1 MTEIQRV
8 GNSLVLAAS
17 YCACSSVSVH
27 ADGVARRACRVST
40 SEWDISSGINLPG
53 SNRVRSFRF
62 ALRREWYL
70 IPDRTV
76 CPPSAARHTT
86 TRARDQ
92 HTRAQAY
99 SCIAH
104 ASSLSR
110 DSFGKRIAL
119 SKRATRCARYSRA
132 SRVAARKAINTS
144 RWWTRIAGTVLYQA
158 WLPIGSVRRL

>member
-1 MTEIQRV
+1 MTDTE
-8 GNSLVLAAS
+8 SWKLPVLAAS

-76 CPPSAARHTT
+76 CASPLPPRLPHD
-86 TRARDQ
+86 TRPPHKRV
-92 HTRAQAY
+92 HV
-99 SCIAH
+99 AH

-110 DSFGKRIAL
+110 GKRIAL
-119 SKRATRCARYSRA
+119 SKRATRCAP
-132 SRVAARKAINTS
+132 RVAARKAINTS
-144 RWWTRIAGTVLYQA
+144 GWWTLDCGDS
-158 WLPIGSVRRL
+158 SVSSLVARRLTRYNLE